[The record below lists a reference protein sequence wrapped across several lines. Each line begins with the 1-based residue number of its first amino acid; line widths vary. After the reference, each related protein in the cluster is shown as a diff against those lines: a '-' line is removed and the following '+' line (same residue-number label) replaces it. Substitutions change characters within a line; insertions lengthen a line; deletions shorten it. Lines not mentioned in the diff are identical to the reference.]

1 MSLALVLRC
10 RCLHRPSLQYGSVD
24 GIGFTS
30 FYLCAQYDATVR
42 KIIGQNEFG
51 GNDIAK
57 VPSTVGIKSYTTVLL
72 PQKVSDIRL
81 YYATPQQQLEVICKK
96 LIILQMYRPCLMAEP
111 IYRAPWHDMCAMYYI
126 FRYAVYGKWHYF
138 AWLNIQE

>member
-30 FYLCAQYDATVR
+30 FYLCAQYDGTVR

-57 VPSTVGIKSYTTVLL
+57 VPSTGGIKSYTTVLL
-72 PQKVSDIRL
+72 PQRVSDIRL
-81 YYATPQQQLEVICKK
+81 YYATP
-96 LIILQMYRPCLMAEP
+96 
-111 IYRAPWHDMCAMYYI
+111 
-126 FRYAVYGKWHYF
+126 
-138 AWLNIQE
+138 